1 MNRIV
6 EGESQMYQTLGQLG
20 DFIGGIGVVLTL
32 LYLAYEIHQ
41 NSKQSKV
48 AASQSVMQSLSDYYR
63 SAAETEQFANVVSKG
78 IDDLGTLTKGEAT
91 QFFMWGFSFFRL
103 VELAHLHYRLGN
115 IPESFW
121 NGQAAHLEGL
131 MSYAGVRKIWEIR
144 KHVFSEEF
152 QKFVNESL
160 EGNSIS
166 TEGYLTDFYP
176 SS

>member
-1 MNRIV
+1 MLAFCPSGSSSRLP
-6 EGESQMYQTLGQLG
+6 SRRQLLSSRECRCSLRQ
-20 DFIGGIGVVLTL
+20 GIHPGRR
-32 LYLAYEIHQ
+32 
-41 NSKQSKV
+41 
-48 AASQSVMQSLSDYYR
+48 AA
-63 SAAETEQFANVVSKG
+63 
-78 IDDLGTLTKGEAT
+78 
-91 QFFMWGFSFFRL
+91 WGFSFFRL

-160 EGNSIS
+160 EGSSIS